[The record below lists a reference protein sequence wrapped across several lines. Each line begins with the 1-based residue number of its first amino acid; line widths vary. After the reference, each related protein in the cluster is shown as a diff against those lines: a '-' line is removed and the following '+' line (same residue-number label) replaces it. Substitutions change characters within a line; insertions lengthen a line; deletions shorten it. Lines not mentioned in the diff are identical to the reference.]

1 MKQVIDA
8 VPYDLVADHYDELVQ
23 KGQLVHSI
31 VIPPLLELTG
41 PAAGQQVCDLACGN
55 GIVARALAE
64 RGASVVGV
72 DLSENMLAIARRYE
86 EADRLGIRYYRDD
99 AHTLTS
105 LDEASLDVVV
115 CNLAITD
122 IPEPLQATAEAVS
135 RVLRPGGLFVYSLPH
150 PCFQA
155 PGSSWFQADE
165 QSTVALVRG
174 YFREGFWSSPQQF
187 SGRYGGHH
195 RMLSTLLN
203 TLTNCG
209 LRYEQS
215 LEPQAFLPHKPGYSE
230 VAVAFVARHR
240 KEGKQ

>member
-1 MKQVIDA
+1 LKPVIDA
-8 VPYDLVADHYDELVQ
+8 VPYDLVADQYDELVQ

-31 VIPPLLELTG
+31 VLPPILELVR
-41 PAAGQQVCDLACGN
+41 PVAGQQVCDLACGN

-64 RGASVVGV
+64 RGARVVGV

-86 EADRLGIRYYRDD
+86 EADFLGIRYYRDD

-105 LDEASLDVVV
+105 LGDASRDVIV

-135 RVLRPGGLFVYSLPH
+135 RVLRPGGIFVYSLPH

-209 LRYEQS
+209 LRFEQS